1 MEKAVTK
8 NKESFV
14 RRFVGGIGQF
24 CIDRR
29 LYFLVFFLSAG
40 IMFGSYAFF
49 NIYPI
54 GDGSPLVLDLNGQ
67 YVYYYEH
74 YREAFWGRESWI
86 YSWSRNLS
94 GELFGVFAYYLASP
108 FMIIIAI
115 LPRRLM
121 TTAILILQLAKIGTA
136 SVTFSFFLQRISKK
150 KPKTVSLVIFPLLY
164 ALCAYMVV
172 QLMDPMWLDGL
183 IYLPLICWGV
193 HRLVYEGKMMPYI
206 IPLGLMFIAH
216 FYIGYMMGIFT
227 FFYYV
232 YTCLTVEKR
241 VLPRKFILRCLQF
254 GVGTLVA
261 LMCASWVLIPVY
273 NSLKL
278 GKFEFT
284 DPDFSLATQF
294 DFLTFITKMFPMTY
308 DTVYPEG
315 MPMIYCGTAVLLLL
329 PLYFLNK
336 NISVKQKTADGILMT
351 ILVVLMYIKPAD
363 MAMHGF
369 QVPNWLPFRYS
380 FIFSFMAVWMA
391 FKAFEELEGFTLRD
405 IGGIFFGLMVFLF
418 WCERE
423 NYEHFQ
429 LFITRKDNDGN
440 AYNVIQ
446 GIWVSM
452 IALAVYFAMLGLIK
466 KAPKSKAVAIS
477 LAIVVSGELF
487 VNNIDTIKKI
497 DEDVSYS
504 RYSSYEPYMSQLKNA
519 VKTIEEFDTDPFYRM
534 EATFHRTVND
544 AIGTGYK
551 SLSHSSS
558 TMNAPALLMLHRLG
572 YAYGGHYTKY
582 DGTTPLTDALF
593 DLRYIMDVEGDERYR
608 STRQFV
614 PEQYKLATET
624 TQGER
629 TFKFYRN
636 PNALGLAYPSKGD
649 ILSVELGDDDPFDNQ
664 NKIFNAIAGEDLN
677 VFHREMVVNT
687 ETENLRTQ
695 NMSGNHVKYAPE
707 DDKIAECHIDY
718 VVRMSM
724 DSDLYMYLPTKYERS
739 CNIWYKLEEEYEEGT
754 YDMKYVGQF
763 FVGDNYSILKIGHFY
778 KDEEVRVRI
787 TVANDDNEAF
797 WRDNLFYSFDYDKF
811 SAACEKIS
819 QSSMEITHFEDT
831 ALEGKVNADR
841 DGQMLFTTIPVENG
855 WSITVNGKDVQPETA
870 LESLIAIP
878 LEKGENVIRM
888 KFSPNYWRLS
898 IIVTIFGVLMLMLI
912 ALFEYRRGLLVRRLI
927 KAVDGEKTEAAK
939 GEAAQD
945 IPEDTDTE
953 QEYTEQEDI
962 SDSNFEETT
971 ENTVDNQ

>member
-1 MEKAVTK
+1 MEKVGNRDKAG
-8 NKESFV
+8 FV
-14 RRFVGGIGQF
+14 QRFVGGIGQF
-24 CIDRR
+24 CIDKR

-49 NIYPI
+49 KIFPI
-54 GDGSPLVLDLNGQ
+54 GDGSVLVLDLNGQ

-74 YREAFWGRESWI
+74 YREAFWGNESWI

-108 FMIIIAI
+108 YMIIIAL

-136 SVTFSFFLQRISKK
+136 AVTFSFFLQRISKK
-150 KPKTVSLVIFPLLY
+150 KPKTVSLVIFPLMY
-164 ALCAYMVV
+164 SLCSYMVV

-193 HRLVYEGKMMPYI
+193 HRLVYEGKLLPYI

-216 FYIGYMMGIFT
+216 FYIGYMIGIFT
-227 FFYYV
+227 FFYFV
-232 YTCLTVEKR
+232 YTCLSDDNR
-241 VLPRKFILRCLQF
+241 VLPKKFILRCIEF

-261 LMCASWVLIPVY
+261 LMCAAWVLIPVY

-315 MPMIYCGTAVLLLL
+315 MPMIYCGTAALLLL

-336 NISVKQKTADGILMT
+336 NISVKQKTADGILMA

-380 FIFSFMAVWMA
+380 FIFSFLVVWA
-391 FKAFEELEGFTLRD
+391 SFKAFEELDGFTLRD
-405 IGGIFFGLMVFLF
+405 IGGIFFALMVFLF

-429 LFITRKDNDGN
+429 LFVTRKDPDGDP
-440 AYNVIQ
+440 YNVIQ

-466 KAPKSKAVAIS
+466 KAPKSPAVAIS
-477 LAIVVSGELF
+477 LVIVISGELF

-504 RYSSYEPYMSQLKNA
+504 RYSSYEPYMSNLRNA
-519 VKTIEEFDTDPFYRM
+519 VKVIKEFDTDPFYRM

-551 SLSHSSS
+551 SVSHSSS

-582 DGTTPLTDALF
+582 DGATPLTDALF
-593 DLRYIMDVEGDERYR
+593 DLRYIMDVEGDDRYR
-608 STRQFV
+608 SSRQFV
-614 PEQYKLATET
+614 PEQYKLTTET
-624 TQGER
+624 QQGER
-629 TFKFYRN
+629 LFKFYKN

-649 ILSVELGDDDPFDNQ
+649 ILSVELNDDDPFDNQ
-664 NKIFNAIAGEDLN
+664 NQIFNAIAGEELN
-677 VFHREMVVNT
+677 VFHREMVVDT
-687 ETENLRTQ
+687 ATENMKTQ
-695 NMSGNHVKYAPE
+695 NMSGNHVKYFPE
-707 DDKIAECHIDY
+707 NDKVAECHIDY
-718 VVRMSM
+718 VVRMSK

-739 CNIWYKLEEEYEEGT
+739 CNIWYKLENEYEEGT

-763 FVGDNYSILKIGHFY
+763 FVGDNYSILKIGNFF
-778 KDEEVRVRI
+778 KGDEVRVRI

-797 WRDNLFYSFDYDKF
+797 WRDNLFYTFDYDKF
-811 SAACEKIS
+811 SEACQKI
-819 QSSMEITHFEDT
+819 QQTSMKVTHFEDT
-831 ALEGKVNADR
+831 KLEGTVTGES
-841 DGQMLFTTIPVENG
+841 DGQLLFTTIPVEEG
-855 WSITVNGKDVQPETA
+855 WTITVNGKEVKPEKA
-870 LESLIAIP
+870 LDSLFAIP

-898 IIVTIFGVLMLMLI
+898 IIVTIFGVMMLMLT
-912 ALFEYRRGLLVRRLI
+912 ALFEYRRGLLVRKLI
-927 KAVDGEKTEAAK
+927 RAVDGENAPKQQAAVTQ
-939 GEAAQD
+939 EVSAL
-945 IPEDTDTE
+945 PEFSDEEQSDTE
-953 QEYTEQEDI
+953 QEET
-962 SDSNFEETT
+962 SDTKNDETT
-971 ENTVDNQ
+971 